1 MKRIQ
6 RGFTLV
12 EMQVVMSLLAIIM
25 VATVSSLRTMAQ
37 TETRVDERLQRVDQ
51 MRVVNSF
58 LRKTLG
64 RIDAS
69 KVSNPSRPGE
79 VSLLFLADDASIQW
93 VGVMPAR
100 HGTGGRHFF
109 KLALDGKDRDKAL
122 VLHYTPWSDLNQF
135 PDWSQSESHV
145 LVKGIKEFH
154 VEVQGLPGDLSL
166 VTAEWPIGWVS
177 SWTAKN
183 ALPQQL
189 RLSLEDEKSRWPP
202 LVIAVLPTSQSR
214 PNSGGFTIGGAAR

>member
-12 EMQVVMSLLAIIM
+12 EMLVVMSLLAVIM

-58 LRKTLG
+58 LRKILG

-79 VSLLFLADDASIQW
+79 TALLFFADEVSINW

-100 HGTGGRHFF
+100 HGAGGRHFF
-109 KLALDGKDRDKAL
+109 RLALDGNDAEKSL
-122 VLHYTPWSDLNQF
+122 VLRYAPWSDLNQF
-135 PDWSQSESHV
+135 PDWSQGESHV
-145 LVKGIKEFH
+145 LVKGIKEFQ
-154 VEVQGLPGDLSL
+154 VEAKGLPGDLSL
-166 VTAEWPIGWVS
+166 VTAEWPLGWVAG
-177 SWTAKN
+177 WTAKS

-189 RLSLEDEKSRWPP
+189 RLSLEDEKGRWPP
-202 LVIAVLPTSQSR
+202 LVIAVSPTPQSR